1 MSQVLKVKHIAFM
14 PQKRCSTLKDMT
26 LHPNKV
32 VFCRKKNLLLYIHTD
47 VDSPVVL
54 LIFSAGPVNIT
65 FADADPRVTAIMQCF
80 FPAQATGDA
89 LFSTITMATADA
101 SPAGRLPYT
110 WYKTADQVLCVLF
123 CLYTDRCCK
132 YNGYE

>member
-1 MSQVLKVKHIAFM
+1 MYDLKRHDPACK
-14 PQKRCSTLKDMT
+14 QNCE
-26 LHPNKV
+26 N
-32 VFCRKKNLLLYIHTD
+32 NLILYTYTD

-65 FADADPRVTAIMQCF
+65 LVDADPRVTAIMQCF

-89 LFSTITMATADA
+89 LFNTITMATADA

-110 WYKTADQVLCVLF
+110 WYKTADQVLCVQLMC
-123 CLYTDRCCK
+123 CLYIDRCC
-132 YNGYE
+132 